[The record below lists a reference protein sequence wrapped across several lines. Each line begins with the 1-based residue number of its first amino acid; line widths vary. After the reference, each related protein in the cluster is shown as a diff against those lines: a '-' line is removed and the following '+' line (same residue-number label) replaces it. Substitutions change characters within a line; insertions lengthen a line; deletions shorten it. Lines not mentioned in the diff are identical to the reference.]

1 LIVLQHA
8 IFVLGLVLA
17 IAPLAYTVA
26 AIGVLLAWT
35 RRRVPEADVLPPVTI
50 LKPLCG
56 LEPELY
62 DNLRTFC
69 TQDYPDYQLVF
80 GVRHAGDAAVPVVRR
95 LMVEFPQLDLRLVVN
110 DRVSGSNYKVS
121 NLENMLPQ
129 ACHPH
134 LVLADSDIR
143 VGPDYLRCIVGPLA
157 DPSVGVVT
165 CLYRAQPRGSLWSRL
180 GALFINEWFVPSVLI
195 ARAFGSSA
203 FTFGST
209 IALRRQVLD
218 DIGGFRALASH
229 LADDYMIGALARRR
243 GLRTVLSPYVV
254 ETVVNE
260 PGPGVLLAHELR
272 WARTIRVV
280 QPWGY
285 AGLWITHA
293 VAAAIIGS
301 ALIHSLPWSVVLP
314 LAAIGLRLVLHYAAR
329 TSLQLSG
336 PAVAWLVPFRDMLS
350 FVIWFGSFLGRRVT
364 WRERKLAV
372 QLGGLMQVD
381 KESLR

>member
-1 LIVLQHA
+1 MLQHV
-8 IFVLGLVLA
+8 FFMLGLVLG
-17 IAPLAYTVA
+17 IVPLAYTVA
-26 AIGVLLAWT
+26 AIGVLHAWA
-35 RRRVPEADVLPPVTI
+35 RRRMSSAAELPPVTI

-56 LEPELY
+56 MEPELY
-62 DNLRTFC
+62 ENLRTFC
-69 TQDYPDYQLVF
+69 TQDYPVYQMVF
-80 GVRHAGDAAVPVVRR
+80 GVRHVGDAAVPVVRR
-95 LMVEFPQLDLRLVVN
+95 LMAEFPELDLRLVVN

-129 ACHPH
+129 ARHAH

-157 DPSVGVVT
+157 DPAVGVVT

-218 DIGGFRALASH
+218 DIGGFRTLASH

-272 WARTIRVV
+272 WARTIRAV

-293 VAAAIIGS
+293 VPASVIG
-301 ALIHSLPWSVVLP
+301 AVLIHSLPWSVVLP
-314 LAAIGLRLVLHYAAR
+314 LAAIGLRLVLHYSAR
-329 TSLQLSG
+329 VALQLSG
-336 PAVAWLVPFRDMLS
+336 PAVAWLVPLRDILS
-350 FVIWFGSFLGRRVT
+350 FAIWFGSFLGRRVT

-372 QLGGLMQVD
+372 RLGGLMQVD